1 MSRPDAQRAVYK
13 EGLTVRVLIATIGTI
28 SGIIYCT
35 IYYYPYPALA
45 ETLTCSTWQGIRTCP
60 DSHGYTSHETQWQ
73 GMTIG
78 QDSDGNRWDHEPLA
92 RL

>member
-1 MSRPDAQRAVYK
+1 MSRPAALTEMRAIVAAIIAFTCPTYYCI
-13 EGLTVRVLIATIGTI
+13 TVT
-28 SGIIYCT
+28 
-35 IYYYPYPALA
+35 PALA
-45 ETLTCSTWQGIRTCP
+45 ETLTCTDWQGIRTCQ
-60 DSHGYTSHETQWQ
+60 DSHGYVSHETQWQ